1 MPKTKTDEEIT
12 KQETNTQEEYLDF
25 TTLHKGEVKI
35 PSKKQLEKYQV
46 PKTDMEID
54 RNTLKISTQLDNIN
68 STDISLSLTKDSL
81 IILATNKSAAY
92 YTEIKLSDP
101 VIPQSAVAKLKN
113 GILQVTI
120 QKQTSETIE
129 QYWANLERLNELQ
142 NNLKSSKERLDQV
155 QRQYHNIQQEY
166 QNLLVKSKKEIES
179 KVDNYKISLIDRLL
193 KNIDNF
199 ELAMKSIEKVK
210 NQQNEQILIGIKLIL
225 NDLKNIIKEECV
237 SEIPGEGGILDP
249 MQHEVLDYEETDKYP
264 ENTILQ
270 VHQKGYKYKN
280 CVLRPA
286 KVKVAVPPTPKLKS
300 KK

>member
-113 GILQVTI
+113 GIL
-120 QKQTSETIE
+120 
-129 QYWANLERLNELQ
+129 
-142 NNLKSSKERLDQV
+142 
-155 QRQYHNIQQEY
+155 
-166 QNLLVKSKKEIES
+166 
-179 KVDNYKISLIDRLL
+179 
-193 KNIDNF
+193 
-199 ELAMKSIEKVK
+199 
-210 NQQNEQILIGIKLIL
+210 
-225 NDLKNIIKEECV
+225 
-237 SEIPGEGGILDP
+237 
-249 MQHEVLDYEETDKYP
+249 
-264 ENTILQ
+264 
-270 VHQKGYKYKN
+270 
-280 CVLRPA
+280 
-286 KVKVAVPPTPKLKS
+286 
-300 KK
+300 